1 MNAIPANMRHLP
13 VYITETDQN
22 DAWQNVNA
30 GWIQRAYG
38 EIEWWN
44 RLPDTQVIRALILY
58 RWPNYDRWGLES
70 KTALHEDFRQAMTH
84 KYNWEAAMTTKA
96 STQPAP
102 STGIAQPAMTDVTNQ
117 LSRDAAGYVKRTR
130 ADIKYVVI
138 NHTAVRSDVGAD
150 RVASAQRQRWPGIVS
165 QFFITGDG
173 KIQRTNPDL
182 EVVSRDQAW
191 IFNGLN
197 IYVAGNFD
205 SAVPSDAQLDAL
217 ARLCA
222 WLVDQ
227 YGLKP
232 DAIKG
237 VSEFIQTHSPG
248 LQWLEG
254 ARWKDKLLGQV
265 TKLIGSTAPGD
276 ATVAELKAEIERLK
290 TQVQTLQSQNKTLSD
305 QVTSLTNANTAL
317 KAQVVAAAAEKQ
329 ALEKRITELEARIAE
344 LTKTGQPQPPA
355 IRDITASLPTHA
367 TARYDKRTTAAITT
381 VAIHHS
387 AAAGDIPPQNIAA
400 YHVRK
405 GWPGIGY
412 HFYITGD
419 GTIYQCNTLE
429 TISYHAGYA
438 NTYSVGICLAGSF
451 MGGTQ
456 PPEKQFAA
464 AADLV
469 AYLSRKLNIQ
479 SQNIKGHK
487 ELPETATACPGSDWI
502 EGVKWKDRFVA
513 QVKART
519 G

>member
-1 MNAIPANMRHLP
+1 M
-13 VYITETDQN
+13 
-22 DAWQNVNA
+22 
-30 GWIQRAYG
+30 
-38 EIEWWN
+38 
-44 RLPDTQVIRALILY
+44 
-58 RWPNYDRWGLES
+58 
-70 KTALHEDFRQAMTH
+70 
-84 KYNWEAAMTTKA
+84 
-96 STQPAP
+96 
-102 STGIAQPAMTDVTNQ
+102 
-117 LSRDAAGYVKRTR
+117 
-130 ADIKYVVI
+130 VI

-217 ARLCA
+217 AQLCA

-254 ARWKDKLLGQV
+254 ERWKDKLLGQV

-329 ALEKRITELEARIAE
+329 ALEKRITELEPRIAE
-344 LTKTGQPQPPA
+344 LTKTGQAQPPA

-381 VAIHHS
+381 LAIHHS
-387 AAAGDIPPQNIAA
+387 AAAGDIAPRTSPPTTSARAGRASATTSTSPATARSTSAIPWRRFPTMLATQILIQWASAWQAVLWAA
-400 YHVRK
+400 
-405 GWPGIGY
+405 
-412 HFYITGD
+412 
-419 GTIYQCNTLE
+419 
-429 TISYHAGYA
+429 
-438 NTYSVGICLAGSF
+438 
-451 MGGTQ
+451 
-456 PPEKQFAA
+456 
-464 AADLV
+464 
-469 AYLSRKLNIQ
+469 LSRPR
-479 SQNIKGHK
+479 SS
-487 ELPETATACPGSDWI
+487 LPLLRTLLRTCQGS
-502 EGVKWKDRFVA
+502 
-513 QVKART
+513 
-519 G
+519 